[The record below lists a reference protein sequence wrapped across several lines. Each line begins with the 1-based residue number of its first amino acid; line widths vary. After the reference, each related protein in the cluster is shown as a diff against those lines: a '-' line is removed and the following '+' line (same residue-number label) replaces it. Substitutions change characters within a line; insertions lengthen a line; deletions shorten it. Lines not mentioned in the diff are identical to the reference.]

1 MFFFFLSPDE
11 ERPVGEKMKPTC
23 LKHWTRKKTKTDE
36 KQALLLALRQ
46 NDAHGLCLC
55 VSCGDVVFIHAHVST
70 VMWQE
75 DCVRPSMTSTDL
87 GEWNS
92 CCFYLIWMDV
102 KSSLARAVNL
112 LLYMLKCA
120 WKTRRSIHQCYL
132 SLSKGLKLQL
142 LVCRPGMC
150 TEPIKYWFN
159 GSEALRN
166 ASLHF
171 PERLKATRCSICHAN
186 VSQSDTPCSDA
197 IFGMTG

>member
-1 MFFFFLSPDE
+1 MFFFFFLSPDE

-23 LKHWTRKKTKTDE
+23 LKHWTRKK
-36 KQALLLALRQ
+36 KQKQMKNKLFCWHFDKMMLMACVCVLA
-46 NDAHGLCLC
+46 AEM
-55 VSCGDVVFIHAHVST
+55 SCSFT

-75 DCVRPSMTSTDL
+75 DCVRPGMTSTDL

-92 CCFYLIWMDV
+92 CCFFFNLNGCDEF
-102 KSSLARAVNL
+102 ACRAVNL

-120 WKTRRSIHQCYL
+120 WKTRRSNHQRYL

-171 PERLKATRCSICHAN
+171 PERLKATRCSICHAD
-186 VSQSDTPCSDA
+186 VSQSDTPWSDA